1 MAAFDKGY
9 IEIYEYPRA
18 QEAIITYTEDGS
30 KEVVK
35 EGFTEDAILYEII
48 DMEKAVSQD
57 NDMYIQYTVDVMKI
71 MTDIR
76 KKWQMYYPEE
86 EN

>member
-1 MAAFDKGY
+1 MR
-9 IEIYEYPRA
+9 EYNWA
-18 QEAIITYTEDGS
+18 TLGCGVIANELAC
-30 KEVVK
+30 
-35 EGFTEDAILYEII
+35 A
-48 DMEKAVSQD
+48 MEKAVSQD